1 MLTSLS
7 ESKDA
12 VFEEEQLF
20 LRVLVEGKASLY
32 QYVERNLIR
41 FYYSTDSE
49 EMVPLIYKKYRIPDS
64 GVGANAEFRR
74 QLWGGLK
81 CDDLKMERINAI
93 RYRKSELISLFTDY
107 NTCVNAGFVNY
118 DKNHKRGDF
127 NLTVRPR
134 IFSGSL
140 GIDNEQASYGEI
152 DLGSRTGF
160 ALGLEAEFVLPFNK
174 SKWALVLEPTYQM
187 YKTDKAVAAEN
198 VSGGILE
205 VDMEYKSLEIPI
217 GLRHYFFLNEQSKL
231 FVNAFYVMDVNMD
244 GSMELKRV
252 DSSVL
257 NTLDVKG
264 RNNLAIG
271 AGYKF
276 RDRYSVELRFQTS
289 REVLNDYAFWSSN
302 YQKLELILGCTLF

>member
-1 MLTSLS
+1 SDMLTSLS

-12 VFEEEQLF
+12 AFEEEQLF

-187 YKTDKAVAAEN
+187 YKTDKAVADEN

-264 RNNLAIG
+264 
-271 AGYKF
+271 
-276 RDRYSVELRFQTS
+276 
-289 REVLNDYAFWSSN
+289 
-302 YQKLELILGCTLF
+302 